1 MSNELKF
8 KISANSSSAVAA
20 FEKIGGAAKKS
31 KKDVK
36 DISKAGPVSKQW
48 KEADKAVA
56 SYAHR
61 LDEAS
66 KKQKNLTRET
76 SKWRKAL
83 STGLKWGA
91 AALAGSLAAGGFAVR
106 AAAERQSAVGRLGG
120 SMGDA
125 SAAQSIGRGLASW
138 GADNAADPN
147 ELLKH
152 VDRLVK
158 AGVSADK
165 AVTAVKSSVIAS
177 SGDISKLE
185 GLLEPLTEF
194 ASKGF
199 IEEQILDKFAEL
211 GVDLR
216 AGLQEQL
223 GMSREQLDAAV
234 ASHSVTADAAIAAM
248 ARLTAEG
255 TKLHDAHEASL
266 KGMAGSLSR
275 MSAQLKEAQISFG
288 DGIAKGFTSVMGDT
302 EKEIADAGAAF
313 KDLSE
318 VFGAMLGMAVGG
330 IVSTLKTAANTVLG
344 VANWVADLFGS
355 DARWGYIGEG
365 TEPSKL
371 GNFDAF
377 TSPETREE
385 AATATRRKASAT
397 VAAERL
403 AARDKKA
410 AEILTKNL
418 ATITAAQSPKKRS
431 RRDISY
437 AAGFHGADV
446 TTADLD
452 TRLEALGVSE
462 MVASQERLKKLDGAL
477 AVLARFGL
485 DENSTEADVAAALE
499 NATESDALDVARA
512 QGTIEHMSY
521 ARGGTAEESLAQ
533 HVARIRK
540 DSTVDEEK
548 AQKVVELLTLRDELA
563 VLEAQEKKAAE
574 IVADYERRM
583 EIQDALLA
591 GDKERADLL
600 TKQAEAEK
608 LANQYAAHGIDL
620 ATAQKMAAEEV
631 AKNHAKP
638 AQKEVYNPTANNV
651 KLRETISSPLAN
663 IGGGGVRIRFYE
675 NQQLRAATDTAA
687 HTADIATVAS
697 QILTHLQTQSQP
709 AILA

>member
-20 FEKIGGAAKKS
+20 FEKIGVAAKKS
-31 KKDVK
+31 KNDVK
-36 DISKAGPVSKQW
+36 DISKAGPVAKQW
-48 KEADKAVA
+48 HEADKAVA
-56 SYAHR
+56 AYARR
-61 LDEAS
+61 LDDAS

-83 STGLKWGA
+83 TTGLKIGGV
-91 AALAGSLAAGGFAVR
+91 ALAGTAAVGGFAMR
-106 AAAERQSAVGRLGG
+106 AAAERQAAVGRLGG
-120 SMGDA
+120 TLGDA
-125 SAAQSIGRGLASW
+125 SAAQTIGRGLASW
-138 GADNAADPN
+138 GSKNAADPN

-158 AGVSADK
+158 AGISADD
-165 AVTAVKSSVIAS
+165 AVSAVKSAVVAA
-177 SGDISKLE
+177 SGDVSKLE
-185 GLLEPLTEF
+185 GILEPLTEF

-199 IEEQILDKFAEL
+199 IEEQILDKFGEL

-223 GMSREQLDAAV
+223 NMSREQLDSAV
-234 ASHSVTADAAIAAM
+234 SSHAVTADAAIAAM

-266 KGMAGSLSR
+266 SGMAGTVATVG
-275 MSAQLKEAQISFG
+275 AQLKETQIAFG
-288 DGIAKGFTSVMGDT
+288 DGLGKGFASAFKAIGEDFESAADSFSDVAEGIGAAIGFAVSSIV
-302 EKEIADAGAAF
+302 IALRDAGN
-313 KDLSE
+313 
-318 VFGAMLGMAVGG
+318 AVLD
-330 IVSTLKTAANTVLG
+330 IAE
-344 VANWVADLFGS
+344 WVA
-355 DARWGYIGEG
+355 
-365 TEPSKL
+365 SKL
-371 GNFDAF
+371 GIDYKATRFGEKKSAPGNFKAY
-377 TSPETREE
+377 TSPELRAAEE
-385 AATATRRKASAT
+385 TEARRKASAA

-410 AEILTKNL
+410 AEVLTQNIS
-418 ATITAAQSPKKRS
+418 TITAAQQPEKKTL
-431 RRDISY
+431 RDISFS
-437 AAGFHGADV
+437 AGFGGAAV

-452 TRLEALGVSE
+452 AKISALGAAE
-462 MVASQERLKKLDGAL
+462 MAYAQTRLKKLDENL
-477 AVLARFGL
+477 AILAKFGI
-485 DENSTEADVAAALE
+485 DENSTEEDIEAAFSKAAGADDLEGSMALS
-499 NATESDALDVARA
+499 N
-512 QGTIEHMSY
+512 INHMSY
-521 ARGGTAEESLAQ
+521 AKGGTWDESLAQ

-540 DSTVDEEK
+540 VSTVDEEK
-548 AQKVVELLTLRDELA
+548 AQKVVDLLALRDELE
-563 VLEAQEKKAAE
+563 VLEAQEKKTAE
-574 IVADYERRM
+574 ITADYARRM

-600 TKQAEAEK
+600 TQQAEAVK
-608 LANQYAAHGIDL
+608 LANQYAAQGIDL

-638 AQKEVYNPTANNV
+638 AQKEVYNPLANNV
-651 KLRETISSPLAN
+651 KLRETISSPLSH

-697 QILTHLQTQSQP
+697 QILTHLQTQSQA